1 MGIGLVACTFA
12 ACGGKAPTSPTP
24 PVETPITPTPPTQP
38 TPPPVSPPTPP
49 PPTLRFTKFVGFGD
63 SLTEGVI
70 SPLPTLMIKLD
81 APNAYPAIL
90 QGLLA
95 QRYTAQTL
103 TVLNRGKAGEQA
115 LDGMSRFIDV
125 LRQDAPQVTIL
136 LEGFNDL
143 SALGN
148 KGITQAVGAVE
159 SMVKQAR
166 GRGVAVM
173 LATLPP
179 ERPGA
184 PKTLPTSIYNEFNRQ
199 ITGTAQDEGAHL
211 VDLSHEL
218 SLGSI
223 GADGV
228 HLTEAGYQE
237 MANIFFR
244 HIQATYE
251 QPAQTTAAAT
261 AAHTGTR

>member
-1 MGIGLVACTFA
+1 VACTLA
-12 ACGGKAPTSPTP
+12 ACGSKSPTSPTP
-24 PVETPITPTPPTQP
+24 PIETPTTPTPPTEP
-38 TPPPVSPPTPP
+38 TPPPVNPPAPP
-49 PPTLRFTKFVGFGD
+49 PPTLKYTKFVGFGD

-115 LDGMSRFIDV
+115 ADGLSRFIDV
-125 LRQDAPQVTIL
+125 LRQDAPQVAIL

-143 SALGN
+143 SAYGN
-148 KGITQAVGAVE
+148 KGITQAVGAME

-166 GRGVAVM
+166 SRGVVVM

-184 PKTLPTSIYNEFNRQ
+184 AKTLPTSVYNEFNRQ
-199 ITGTAQDEGAHL
+199 ITGTAQDEGAQL

-223 GADGV
+223 GSDGV

-237 MANIFFR
+237 MANVFFR
-244 HIQATYE
+244 HIQSSYE
-251 QPAQTTAAAT
+251 QPAQTAAPAAT
-261 AAHTGTR
+261 ARAAHTGTR